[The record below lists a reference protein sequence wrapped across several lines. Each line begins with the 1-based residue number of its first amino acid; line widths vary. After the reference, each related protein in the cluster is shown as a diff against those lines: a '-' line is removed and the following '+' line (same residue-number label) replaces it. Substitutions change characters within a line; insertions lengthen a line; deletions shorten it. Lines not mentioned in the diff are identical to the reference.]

1 MYKYIY
7 TDILIHS
14 VSITQVHLW
23 GEDELTGPVTVEVET
38 PLIIEYILMTIIIY
52 NIYNNND
59 FEIIIPWRWRR
70 PLASLQSFIGGD
82 RLGRKCLSESGINS
96 VKAINNKDIPGP
108 EFILSKLQ

>member
-1 MYKYIY
+1 M
-7 TDILIHS
+7 
-14 VSITQVHLW
+14 HLW

-52 NIYNNND
+52 NIYDVIMIYNDNNN

-82 RLGRKCLSESGINS
+82 RLGRSCLSESRINS
-96 VKAINNKDIPGP
+96 VKAINNKDLP
-108 EFILSKLQ
+108 